1 MVKHHFNEQSKLQ
14 RKSDKIQTLPN
25 IMSTEDQVEKTRF
38 DDVM

>member
-25 IMSTEDQVEKTRF
+25 IMFTEDQVEKTRF